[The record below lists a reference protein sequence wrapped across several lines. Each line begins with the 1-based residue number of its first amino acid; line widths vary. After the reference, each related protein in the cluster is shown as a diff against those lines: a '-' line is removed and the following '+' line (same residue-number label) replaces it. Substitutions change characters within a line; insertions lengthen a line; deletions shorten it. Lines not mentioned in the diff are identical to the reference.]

1 MRLLTRLLGLFLLI
15 LVLFFGSIF
24 LLPGERIAR
33 IAADQISA
41 QTGREVSIS
50 GDAKISFWP
59 VLGVATG
66 PIEVANASWS
76 KHGPLLTADSLKVG
90 VDVKSLI
97 AGSIR
102 ITGLEAVRPEIIGPS
117 LHGSQGNRFPFHA
130 LPCPKVHFSQTRIGL
145 RIQFRPDV

>member
-102 ITGLEAVRPEIIGPS
+102 ITGLEAVRPEI
-117 LHGSQGNRFPFHA
+117 LLERA
-130 LPCPKVHFSQTRIGL
+130 QTGG
-145 RIQFRPDV
+145 